1 LLWESFGSENNRLFN
16 VRTWVWLRKWKR
28 NKFFYAM
35 YTYRIIATW
44 WTSLSRLLRFTR
56 EHYFDRE
63 NHNKR
68 EKTVEFVF
76 AKNHTYTPRFIEQ
89 TGTVS
94 CTIKRGLT
102 FKLVTWF
109 AASLS
114 YTSSHHES
122 LGKLMKLNI
131 FKTILYS
138 LLIMCLW
145 FFI

>member
-1 LLWESFGSENNRLFN
+1 
-16 VRTWVWLRKWKR
+16 
-28 NKFFYAM
+28 M

-68 EKTVEFVF
+68 ETTDSSSSSR
-76 AKNHTYTPRFIEQ
+76 KNHTYTPRFIEQ

-114 YTSSHHES
+114 YTSSHYES
-122 LGKLMKLNI
+122 LGKLMKQYI
-131 FKTILYS
+131 FKTILES
-138 LLIMCLW
+138 NLQEDKTDNVKCIILH
-145 FFI
+145 